1 MLLVLLFCNKYY
13 PTNVI
18 SPSVLKQILPKNAV
32 KGNVQKNEKYS
43 IIDGFCLTHTY
54 IPYFPSFFVFYRTQ
68 VSLVRSMGPVLS
80 HYVCMY
86 ETLLKSKLADGD
98 IKSIL
103 SDTAKR
109 SIQGNVAMHVTH
121 PVNLVIKF

>member
-1 MLLVLLFCNKYY
+1 MKVA
-13 PTNVI
+13 
-18 SPSVLKQILPKNAV
+18 LKQSADFLSDPGV
-32 KGNVQKNEKYS
+32 PG
-43 IIDGFCLTHTY
+43 
-54 IPYFPSFFVFYRTQ
+54 
-68 VSLVRSMGPVLS
+68 VRSMGPVLS

-109 SIQGNVAMHVTH
+109 SIQGNAAMHVTH